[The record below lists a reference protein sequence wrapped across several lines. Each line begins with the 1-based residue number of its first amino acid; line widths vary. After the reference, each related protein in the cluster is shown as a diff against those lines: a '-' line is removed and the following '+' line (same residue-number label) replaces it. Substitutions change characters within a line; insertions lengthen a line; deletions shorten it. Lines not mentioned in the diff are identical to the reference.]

1 MEAMSDSLGPIQ
13 ATRKTGNEL
22 FVGGGAAPDFDLLGF
37 WQWSASDLISNATRG
52 VLAEYIVARAL
63 GMGHDGVREEWAPH
77 DLTTPDGIHIEV
89 KSAAYV
95 QSWSQRRLS
104 PISFGY
110 RATLKWDPETNR
122 KGTKGVHTA
131 HVFVFA
137 LFHCQDKQAANPM
150 DLDQWEFY
158 VVSTVDLDRRKRS
171 QHSISLKSLKS
182 EFGGS
187 CNYVELS
194 DRVRAEYERTRNLGA
209 FLPNS

>member
-1 MEAMSDSLGPIQ
+1 MSDNLGPIQ
-13 ATRKTGNEL
+13 ATRKSGNERFL
-22 FVGGGAAPDFDLLGF
+22 GAGADEHFDLLGF

-95 QSWSQRRLS
+95 QSWFQRRLS

-122 KGTKGVHTA
+122 QGTERVRTA
-131 HVFVFA
+131 HVYVFA
-137 LFHCQDKQAANPM
+137 LFHCQDKQTANPM

-158 VVSTVDLDRRKRS
+158 VVSTVDLNVRKRS
-171 QHSISLKSLKS
+171 QHSISLKSLQS
-182 EFGGS
+182 EFGAACRFS
-187 CNYVELS
+187 ELNA
-194 DRVRAEYERTRNLGA
+194 RVRQTSGRA
-209 FLPNS
+209 

>member
-1 MEAMSDSLGPIQ
+1 MTDHLGAIQ
-13 ATRKTGNEL
+13 VARKTGNER
-22 FVGGGAAPDFDLLGF
+22 FVGEGAASDFDLLSF

-52 VLAEYIVARAL
+52 VLAEYIVASAL

-95 QSWSQRRLS
+95 QSWFQHRLS

-122 KGTKGVHTA
+122 QGTERVRTA
-131 HVFVFA
+131 HVYVFA
-137 LFHCQDKQAANPM
+137 LFHTQDKQTANPM

-158 VVSTVDLDRRKRS
+158 VVSTADLDRRVRS
-171 QHSISLKSLKS
+171 QHSISLKSMQP
-182 EFGGS
+182 EFGPACRCS
-187 CNYVELS
+187 ELNA
-194 DRVRAEYERTRNLGA
+194 RVRQASGKA
-209 FLPNS
+209 